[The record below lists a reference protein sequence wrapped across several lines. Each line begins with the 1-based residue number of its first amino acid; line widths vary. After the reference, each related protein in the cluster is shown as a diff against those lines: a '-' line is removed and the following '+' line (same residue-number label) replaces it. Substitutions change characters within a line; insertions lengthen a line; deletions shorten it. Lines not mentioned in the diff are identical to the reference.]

1 MKLTLIYIQLITIEI
16 MLVVMNI
23 TAKVSFFIYFG
34 EIVRKTLGLVK
45 YFIYLCR
52 IKSLNL

>member
-1 MKLTLIYIQLITIEI
+1 

-45 YFIYLCR
+45 YFTQVSDLEF
-52 IKSLNL
+52 KPFEHTL

>member
-52 IKSLNL
+52 ISLNL

>member
-1 MKLTLIYIQLITIEI
+1 

-23 TAKVSFFIYFG
+23 TAKVSFFICFG
-34 EIVRKTLGLVK
+34 EIVRQTLGLMK

>member
-1 MKLTLIYIQLITIEI
+1 MKVYPTFEF
-16 MLVVMNI
+16 
-23 TAKVSFFIYFG
+23 KFS
-34 EIVRKTLGLVK
+34 IVRKTLGLVK